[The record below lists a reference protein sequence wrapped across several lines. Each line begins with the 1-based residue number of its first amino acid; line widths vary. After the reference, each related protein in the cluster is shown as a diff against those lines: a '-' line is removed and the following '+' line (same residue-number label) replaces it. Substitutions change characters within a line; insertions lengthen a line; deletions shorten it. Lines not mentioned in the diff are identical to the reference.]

1 MPSQGRIGEQHGF
14 ESVHTTEPFLEFGTF
29 RTRHVASEATV
40 VDYYMYVS
48 RQSMVYQQR

>member
-1 MPSQGRIGEQHGF
+1 MPSEGRIGEQYDF
-14 ESVHTTEPFLEFGTF
+14 ESVHTTYCYPFLEFGTF

-48 RQSMVYQQR
+48 R